1 MLMAMI
7 LGYLRLHGRLPL
19 PGMFLLIALIIFPLN
34 SCVKAQQ
41 SPAQSP
47 EIGAAPATLQGF
59 TRFEATPSKASK
71 QLPNDVEETSGLI
84 WFRGS
89 WWTHNDSG
97 GKPEIYRLSKN
108 GKRIIQTVSLEGV
121 ENDDWEDLATDG
133 TSLFIGDFGNNRGGR
148 TNLVIYKVAWKNI
161 PETGDTRVKPLA
173 IRFNW
178 ADQTDFSPKAYQHN
192 FDCEA
197 LFCANDRLWLF
208 TKNWGNLNSR
218 LYSLPTEPG
227 NYAIAPRY
235 EFDARLR
242 VTGADYEAT
251 NKTLALIGYIDF
263 VPTVWLMPQFDPEKP
278 AEGGRL
284 RIDMTS
290 MAGTQAEGICFGPDG
305 KLWFS
310 AEKTR
315 VRRQMI
321 YELNINSF
329 IRPQPV
335 K

>member
-1 MLMAMI
+1 MLMA
-7 LGYLRLHGRLPL
+7 LLLAYLSRHGRISL
-19 PGMFLLIALIIFPLN
+19 PGVILLIALTIFPLN
-34 SCVKAQQ
+34 CCIYAQQ

-47 EIGAAPATLQGF
+47 EVEAAPAVMQGF
-59 TRFEATPSKASK
+59 TRFEVTPAKVSK

-133 TSLFIGDFGNNRGGR
+133 TSLYIGDFGNNKGRR
-148 TNLVIYKVAWKNI
+148 TNLAIYKVDWKNI
-161 PETGDTRVKPLA
+161 PEAGDVRVKPLV
-173 IRFNW
+173 IRFKW
-178 ADQTDFSPKAYQHN
+178 ADQTDFNPKAYHHN

-197 LFCANDRLWLF
+197 LFCAKGRLWLF

-218 LYSLPTEPG
+218 LYSLPTVPG
-227 NYAIAPRY
+227 QYSISPLY

-251 NKTLALIGYIDF
+251 SQTLALIGYIDF
-263 VPTVWLMPQFDPEKP
+263 VPSVWLMPEFDPDKP

-321 YELNINSF
+321 YELNVNSY
-329 IRPQPV
+329 IRQRPV